1 MEFVQIRCPS
11 CGEVNEIQL
20 EPASWGV
27 MVQDCWVCCR
37 PFELNVRWDQWGDP
51 SVTVERAE

>member
-37 PFELNVRWDQWGDP
+37 PFELNVRWDELGDP